1 MPEAR
6 DIATEAEL
14 SQAELAWLDARLE
27 EYRDLLQYLRD
38 H

>member
-1 MPEAR
+1 MSEAR
-6 DIATEAEL
+6 GVAPDTGL